1 MPKVVLERTMSVSME
16 ALKRV
21 VLDFEKYPE
30 FLPEVVGAKSIGAL
44 QKGIQEVEFEIEVI
58 KRFRY
63 RLQFDLT
70 KPNEV
75 RWRLVESNF
84 FTANEGAWL
93 LTPSSKKKTEVKYE
107 LEVGV
112 KFLVPGFISKKLT
125 QVSLPKLLD
134 SFEARAEEMG
144 N

>member
-1 MPKVVLERTMSVSME
+1 MAKVVLERTMGVSAQ

-30 FLPEVVGAKSIGAL
+30 FLPEVVSAKTVASKK
-44 QKGIQEVEFEIEVI
+44 KGVQEVVFEIEVL
-58 KRFRY
+58 KRFQY
-63 RLQFDLT
+63 VLQFDLNSE
-70 KPNEV
+70 NEI
-75 RWRLVESNF
+75 RWRLMESNF

-93 LTPSSKKKTEVKYE
+93 LKPLSEKKTQVTYE

-112 KFLVPGFISKKLT
+112 KFMVPGFVAKKLT
-125 QVSLPKLLD
+125 EVNLPKLLE
-134 SFEARAEEMG
+134 SFEARAKKG